1 MVASLK
7 RNCVIFSLAS
17 LLLCGF
23 EGAASSQTIAPP
35 GGGTTALPAIEV
47 AAPHRAQPP
56 RRPRA
61 PVITR
66 ARRREPDARPPTEA
80 QVLASK
86 TATLDDARRNIFAP
100 VGTGRYE
107 FSHQAIEA
115 LPQGTNSA
123 LDKVL
128 LQAPGVTQDTAER
141 DKLHVRNEHGNLQF
155 RINGIALPE
164 GAGAFGQFLDTAIVG
179 QLDLITGALPAQFGL
194 RTAVSWISRRKPTHS
209 TTAAASASMEAATER
224 SRQVTSTAARLDKH
238 NTSYRAAISGVIW
251 D

>member
-61 PVITR
+61 PVITQ

-194 RTAVSWISRRKPTHS
+194 RTAGVVDIQTKTDAFNNSGSLSIYGGSHGTITP
-209 TTAAASASMEAATER
+209 
-224 SRQVTSTAARLDKH
+224 
-238 NTSYRAAISGVIW
+238 SYEYGGTV
-251 D
+251 